1 MCPDELRVQGQYLFQ
16 LDDSQILAVLIAIDQ
31 CLIVFLDGLVN
42 GIQAGRI
49 GLQNIDL
56 IVRDIFLRPH
66 IFADDPFAQC
76 RNDLSGL
83 KIHQSQ
89 QISGFDIV
97 LIKFQALP

>member
-16 LDDSQILAVLIAIDQ
+16 LDDSQILAVLITIDQ

-42 GIQAGRI
+42 RI
-49 GLQNIDL
+49 GLQHIDV

>member
-16 LDDSQILAVLIAIDQ
+16 LDDSQILAVLITIDQ

-49 GLQNIDL
+49 GLQQIDL
-56 IVRDIFLRPH
+56 IVRDIILRTH
-66 IFADDPFAQC
+66 IFSDDPLAQC